1 MEPDKGDAKPGEGLG
16 GVAVLLKPMPEATT
30 MKTWS
35 FLKESMMKIGD
46 QVKQIMQVR
55 NDMAMLQEDLTSQE
69 KMWKQAE
76 IEMKQENAKMRAE
89 VESLKRQ
96 VKVGAA
102 INGELLKVKQALE
115 DEKRRTQDLNNQ
127 ADMQEK
133 QWQLQLQFLQNRKN
147 NVTALHAEVNATAAA
162 EISKAEAV
170 NLQLQ
175 KDGATL
181 KLALADFKDR
191 IKNDKE
197 KIQFEEQ
204 KALAEQAEL
213 HRQITAMQEGLK
225 RMDKVK
231 PKAFF
236 DNQEKILKEGLQKET
251 ATILALQSEHQQ
263 VVTACN
269 KELQEQDAVKC
280 HENGKLQSRQA
291 EKAQFC
297 NAIQVQNQVLKQ
309 DLAKCQAFAGTG
321 QAPPLAMPPGLVPPV
336 AMRDEERLLRPR
348 MGPAPAPAPYAY

>member
-1 MEPDKGDAKPGEGLG
+1 
-16 GVAVLLKPMPEATT
+16 
-30 MKTWS
+30 
-35 FLKESMMKIGD
+35 MKIGD

-69 KMWKQAE
+69 KLWKQAE
-76 IEMKQENAKMRAE
+76 IEMKQENAKIRAE
-89 VESLKRQ
+89 VESLKTQ

-127 ADMQEK
+127 ADMQEE

-181 KLALADFKDR
+181 KLAIADFKDR
-191 IKNDKE
+191 IKNDHE

-236 DNQEKILKEGLQKET
+236 DNQEKVLKEGLQKET

-291 EKAQFC
+291 EKVQFC
-297 NAIQVQNQVLKQ
+297 NAIQVQNQVLTQ

-321 QAPPLAMPPGLVPPV
+321 EALPQAMPAGLVPPV
-336 AMRDEERLLRPR
+336 AMRDEERLLRAR
-348 MGPAPAPAPYAY
+348 VAPAPAPAPYAY